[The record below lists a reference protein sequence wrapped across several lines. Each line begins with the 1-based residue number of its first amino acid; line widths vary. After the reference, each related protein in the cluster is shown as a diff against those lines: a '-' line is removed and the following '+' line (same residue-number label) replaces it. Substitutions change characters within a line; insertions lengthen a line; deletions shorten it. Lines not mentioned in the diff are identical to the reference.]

1 MKLTSCKGILCHLRS
16 SVGIGLLVASHP
28 GHAYNA
34 DGASDGAG
42 DGPLVGLR
50 GHIYATSLYILHKEL
65 SFWQIYGRSHLLGP
79 GQGACHLHL
88 LHLTSQTTSP
98 PPPPPS
104 RWSPP
109 PPPQPNNLT
118 SQQTGHPL
126 HSVHISPH
134 FGGQSTTN
142 VSHGYQP
149 IRNFRNSLRIV
160 FSSHNFN
167 P

>member
-1 MKLTSCKGILCHLRS
+1 MLTTPTGPPMELATAPWLAC
-16 SVGIGLLVASHP
+16 
-28 GHAYNA
+28 
-34 DGASDGAG
+34 G
-42 DGPLVGLR
+42 DTYTPR
-50 GHIYATSLYILHKEL
+50 HFTFYIKNM

-88 LHLTSQTTSP
+88 LHLTSQTTSPP

-142 VSHGYQP
+142 VSHGYHP
-149 IRNFRNSLRIV
+149 IRNFRSSLRIV